1 MLKRLFNFQIIG
13 KAKRKRLLLI
23 SFASSKAC
31 ANFVLLVD
39 GVKYSGSKPNAI
51 LQILSNVK
59 PRSASTKRSD
69 ECWASSG
76 GGIVTEQNHRQPSSS
91 PVRASAAPPSPSSSN
106 ASIRKKIKANG
117 GGSGGTTKF
126 RPPKSSSKSSSS
138 VQDEIEIEIAEVLY
152 GMMRQPQSQVSPS
165 KQEMNDS
172 MKMDSRSI

>member
-1 MLKRLFNFQIIG
+1 MCMFTG
-13 KAKRKRLLLI
+13 H
-23 SFASSKAC
+23 
-31 ANFVLLVD
+31 D
-39 GVKYSGSKPNAI
+39 MGSVI
-51 LQILSNVK
+51 
-59 PRSASTKRSD
+59 ASTKRSH

-117 GGSGGTTKF
+117 GGGTTKF

-138 VQDEIEIEIAEVLY
+138 VQDEIEIAEVLY
-152 GMMRQPQSQVSPS
+152 GMMRQPQSQVPPS

-172 MKMDSRSI
+172 MKMDSRVLVHKVQR